1 MKTKQD
7 IINKITLLDT
17 SLYRIKGHHDT
28 GVYTIE
34 PIKFRSKLS
43 DLYNELSIET
53 LSELLKL
60 KKNNYETNERISKA
74 FNAFK
79 KTSEQLLPEN
89 EYEPLN
95 TLKIAR
101 TIYPKGK
108 KQMSLNGK
116 DEFYGLQER

>member
-1 MKTKQD
+1 MK
-7 IINKITLLDT
+7 
-17 SLYRIKGHHDT
+17 
-28 GVYTIE
+28 
-34 PIKFRSKLS
+34 
-43 DLYNELSIET
+43 
-53 LSELLKL
+53 
-60 KKNNYETNERISKA
+60 TNERINRA

-79 KTSEQLLPEN
+79 KTSKQLLPEN